1 MTRYD
6 KSRELMARAER
17 VVPGG
22 ISSQIRKL
30 EPAGEP
36 LFFTHGDGALTWD
49 ADGNQYIDYIQGMG
63 PNIFGHAPSFVTAAV
78 AEAIQRGY
86 VFAAQFEQELEVAEM
101 AADAVPIPD
110 CTVRF
115 AGSGT
120 EIVQLA
126 LRLARGWTRRTK
138 FIRFE
143 GHYHGWLDS
152 VNWSVHP
159 DLAEA
164 GNASA
169 PNPVGESQG
178 MDPGAA
184 DQMIVCEWNS
194 VERLEQAFD
203 RNRGEVAA
211 VIMEPINANTNC
223 IMPQPGYL
231 EAAKDMCEREGALLI
246 FDEVITGFRVAYGG
260 AQELLGITPD
270 LATYAKSL
278 AAGFPIAMLAGRRE
292 VMDMLGSGEVYH
304 GGSYNSNVISIAA
317 AHATLTHMRQ
327 NRDNATTTELV
338 NSDRTATEPA
348 ERANTDRN
356 ATTELVNGDRAAT
369 ETAERA
375 NYDLIATTELVNS
388 DRAAADTAK
397 RANTDTSE
405 RTSRDSIFTHM
416 SNHGNHLM
424 EGLRT
429 VAAELDSDLHVQ
441 GLGTVFGISFN
452 PSGEIIRNYRDHAT
466 KCDPAAYTTFARNM
480 MQQGIR
486 LSSNG
491 RIHLSSAHTKAQVE
505 ATIAATREVL
515 GNHTS

>member
-1 MTRYD
+1 MTRYQ

-17 VVPGG
+17 VVAGG

-36 LFFTHGDGALTWD
+36 LFFTHGDGALIWD
-49 ADGNQYIDYIQGMG
+49 ADGNQYIDYMQGMG
-63 PNIFGHAPSFVTAAV
+63 PNIFGHAPKFVTAAV
-78 AEAIQRGY
+78 AEAMQRGY
-86 VFAAQFEQELEVAEM
+86 IFAAQFEQELEVAEM

-126 LRLARGWTRRTK
+126 LRLARGWTGRTK

-159 DLAEA
+159 DLADA
-164 GNASA
+164 GNATA

-178 MDPGAA
+178 MDPGVA

-194 VERLEQAFD
+194 AERLEQAFD

-231 EAAKDMCEREGALLI
+231 EAAKAMCEREGALLI

-327 NRDNATTTELV
+327 NRDNERADRDIDTTEPV
-338 NSDRTATEPA
+338 NS
-348 ERANTDRN
+348 
-356 ATTELVNGDRAAT
+356 DRAAT

-375 NYDLIATTELVNS
+375 NRDSVATDVPSRATGLI
-388 DRAAADTAK
+388 
-397 RANTDTSE
+397 DTSE
-405 RTSRDSIFTHM
+405 RPNRNTFFTHM
-416 SNHGNHLM
+416 SNRGNHLM

-452 PSGEIIRNYRDHAT
+452 PSGEIIRNYRDHARE
-466 KCDPAAYTTFARNM
+466 CDPEAYTAFARNM

-491 RIHLSSAHTKAQVE
+491 RIHLSSAHTKAQV
-505 ATIAATREVL
+505 AQTIAATREVL
-515 GNHTS
+515 GNQTS